1 MVWNV
6 RGLGLE
12 NHQAEVRRLIRDN
25 KINFCGL
32 VETRIACENIDNAY
46 NKINRSWMWFSNAD
60 RCGNWVRILVGWDPR
75 AVKVNIIGYTEQVIH
90 CDVNSLEDD
99 ERYICSFVYG
109 FTKIQG
115 RRLLW
120 KELVRLNGTI
130 QDLPWVVLGDFNTIL
145 HPNEKSVELKRVNYG
160 MEDFS
165 CCVNEINLFDIAMSG
180 LFFTWNQKL
189 GKSDGI
195 LEKLDRVMGNQNFV
209 DMYPAAF
216 AKFLPYFT
224 SDHSPALLIMASK
237 GKSTPK
243 PFKFWNF
250 LAAKEEFLPIVKEG
264 WDKRIEGCK
273 MFRVVTKLKGLKK
286 PLRKLKYAQGNLHD
300 KVEKLRAEVERI
312 QKAVEEDPFNEEL
325 RSEEGVYV
333 KEYKIA
339 LADEEY
345 MLKQK
350 SRVHWLKVG
359 DQNTKFFH
367 KSVKNRECRNR
378 VNVIKD
384 LEGTEHSGDK
394 VGDALVKY
402 FKGIMGLKC
411 GVEAISDPD
420 SLFLI
425 KLNKQEAEQ
434 MVVTVSRDE
443 VKKAMFQIADEK
455 APGPDGY
462 TAKFFKA
469 AWGII
474 GEDIVDAVLE
484 FFINGKILKE
494 INATIISVVP
504 KVKVPN
510 VVNQFRPIA
519 CCNVIYKCISKVL
532 CNRLKN
538 VLGKLVSTNQSAFVP
553 GRLISDNILLSQ
565 ELVKGYEWKQ
575 GDPISPYL
583 FTLVMEVLNLMLI
596 RRIKEFKEF
605 KYHWKCG
612 KLKLT
617 HLCFADDLFIFS
629 GADVHSI
636 EVIKDAL
643 NEFSA
648 VSGLVPNMNK
658 SDIIFGNVNEMV
670 QKQIQE
676 ILPFNV
682 GKFPMKYLGIPLSS
696 KMLYLK
702 DCKVLIDKVKAR
714 ITDWKVKFLS
724 FAGRLQLIK
733 SVLSSIT
740 IYWASLYILP
750 VAISEEIERL
760 LSGFLWSQGR
770 GNKGMARICWEEV
783 CKSKCQGGLNISSL
797 KIQNIALMSK
807 HIWNVLSDKDTMWIK
822 WVKEYKLC
830 GKSIWEVS
838 ESRCDSWS
846 WKQVLQ
852 HRSLF
857 REKFCAIIG
866 NGEKVRVWQDLWH
879 EKGILANLISRRDI
893 KATGYD
899 VNTKVAEVYDGVRWR
914 LPQEWNSKYE
924 WLMCSGIPQF
934 NLMRDDK
941 FMWKMNDGSI
951 EEFSV
956 RRVYKSLCLGGLKKR
971 WSDIVWFSQNIPRH
985 AFIIWLAFKYR
996 LLTQDRLL
1004 NWGYEGELKCAL
1016 CNRCPDSHNHLFFE
1030 CEVALAVWKRC
1041 KVFSRLEGVPNE
1053 GVAVSQLEYS
1063 RAIGSLMYAMI
1074 STRPDIAYAVG
1085 KLSRYTSNPGA
1096 SHWQA
1101 MNRVFR
1107 YLKGTMKYGLTYT
1120 GFPSV
1125 LEGYSDASWINN
1137 KEDHSS
1143 ASGWTFLLG

>member
-1 MVWNV
+1 
-6 RGLGLE
+6 
-12 NHQAEVRRLIRDN
+12 
-25 KINFCGL
+25 
-32 VETRIACENIDNAY
+32 
-46 NKINRSWMWFSNAD
+46 
-60 RCGNWVRILVGWDPR
+60 
-75 AVKVNIIGYTEQVIH
+75 
-90 CDVNSLEDD
+90 
-99 ERYICSFVYG
+99 
-109 FTKIQG
+109 
-115 RRLLW
+115 
-120 KELVRLNGTI
+120 
-130 QDLPWVVLGDFNTIL
+130 
-145 HPNEKSVELKRVNYG
+145 

-224 SDHSPALLIMASK
+224 SDHTPALLIMASK

-384 LEGTEHSGDK
+384 LEGTEHYGDK

-565 ELVKGYEWKQ
+565 ELVKGYEWKQGCPRVALKIDLQKAYDSVDHGFLEECMKQFGLHAKFVKWVMVCMTSVHYSVAYQGNLYGFFKGERGVRQ

-770 GNKGMARICWEEV
+770 GNKGMARVCWEEV

-807 HIWNVLSDKDTMWIK
+807 HIWNVLSDKNTMWIK

-893 KATGYD
+893 KATTGYD

-985 AFIIWLAFKYR
+985 AFITWLAFKYR

-1041 KVFSRLEGVPNE
+1041 KVFSRLEGVPDKWPEIINYLE
-1053 GVAVSQLEYS
+1053 NNGLSKSIWGIIGRLVMAAVVYFIWQERNNRCFDNNRRSVQQICNVVFDTVRMRILGLKLKDSSSVREAAGIW
-1063 RAIGSLMYAMI
+1063 RFKVGNGEKNDE
-1074 STRPDIAYAVG
+1074 DIYV
-1085 KLSRYTSNPGA
+1085 
-1096 SHWQA
+1096 
-1101 MNRVFR
+1101 
-1107 YLKGTMKYGLTYT
+1107 
-1120 GFPSV
+1120 
-1125 LEGYSDASWINN
+1125 
-1137 KEDHSS
+1137 
-1143 ASGWTFLLG
+1143 